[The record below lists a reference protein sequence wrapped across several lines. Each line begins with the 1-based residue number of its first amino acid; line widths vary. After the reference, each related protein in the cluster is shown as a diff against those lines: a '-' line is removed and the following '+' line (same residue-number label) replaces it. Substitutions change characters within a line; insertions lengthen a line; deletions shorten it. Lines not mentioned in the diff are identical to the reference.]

1 MVAFLISRQYEEHG
15 NWSQYCWQSLSFLFD
30 NSALKEEKKKTDFH
44 HKNVSNVN
52 IGCIFNFSY
61 SCEEGNNYFCKL

>member
-1 MVAFLISRQYEEHG
+1 MKSMETGVSIVGSLLVFCLIILLLRR
-15 NWSQYCWQSLSFLFD
+15 
-30 NSALKEEKKKTDFH
+30 KKKKTDFH